1 MSFTGVWLRRLKEFR
16 EEPIRQVAGQESGAT
31 LAKHA
36 EERLSIEADLDQS
49 VARLVL
55 TGPIDLSNAEQL
67 DYTLGQLLRSGPRT
81 VVIDLRGVTDVDATG
96 LRVLVAAGQEA
107 EESGS
112 RLLLHGDYLL
122 RLRVALADFE
132 GRYAGP
138 G

>member
-1 MSFTGVWLRRLKEFR
+1 M
-16 EEPIRQVAGQESGAT
+16 AGRESGAT

-36 EERLSIEADLDQS
+36 EERLSIEAELEQS

-55 TGPIDLSNAEQL
+55 TGPIDLANAEQL
-67 DYTLGQLLRSGPRT
+67 DHTLAQLLRSGPRT
-81 VVIDLRGVTDVDATG
+81 VVIDLRGVTDVDSTG
-96 LRVLVAAGQEA
+96 LRLLVAAGEDAQEA
-107 EESGS
+107 GT
-112 RLLLHGDYLL
+112 RLLLQGDYVL